1 MTHVRVNFHCRVI
14 IHVRMHVNFTRG
26 NKIYRG
32 KDARKKKVESRST
45 FKFTRDFPYI
55 DSILF
60 TRVKLLKFACVRT
73 CKLRVSV
80 NRP

>member
-32 KDARKKKVESRST
+32 KDARKKKLNLAQLLRLRAT
-45 FKFTRDFPYI
+45 FHTLT
-55 DSILF
+55 LF
-60 TRVKLLKFACVRT
+60 Y
-73 CKLRVSV
+73 LRV
-80 NRP
+80 